1 MHIWGYFKNK
11 AERQEKEEFL
21 TLLEKY
27 RKTGYQRRKLLAFLK
42 QLLAKYPNSYLQNS
56 SIFEEE

>member
-1 MHIWGYFKNK
+1 
-11 AERQEKEEFL
+11 
-21 TLLEKY
+21 
-27 RKTGYQRRKLLAFLK
+27 LK